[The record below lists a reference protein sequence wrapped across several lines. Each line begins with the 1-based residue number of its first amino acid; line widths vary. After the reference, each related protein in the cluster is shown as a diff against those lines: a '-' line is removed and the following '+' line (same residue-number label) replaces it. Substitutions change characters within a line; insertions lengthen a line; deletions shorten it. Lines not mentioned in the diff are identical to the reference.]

1 MTSGSS
7 LTLLVETNALL
18 AQFGQPLSPLS
29 TLPAPLSTTSN
40 PTTPSRSRS
49 VAADDDDGREAAHEA
64 WAPNK
69 REEMAKRLS
78 NLIEELV
85 RTERSYLQRIKVLKQ
100 VSEAG
105 SSCADGL

>member
-1 MTSGSS
+1 MS
-7 LTLLVETNALL
+7 LTLPAETTALL

-29 TLPAPLSTTSN
+29 TLPAPLSTISN
-40 PTTPSRSRS
+40 PTTPSGSRRT
-49 VAADDDDGREAAHEA
+49 DDGDDNDAEREPAHAA

-85 RTERSYLQRIKVLKQ
+85 RTERSYLQRIRVLKQ
-100 VSEAG
+100 VSEA
-105 SSCADGL
+105 SSSSEECL

>member
-18 AQFGQPLSPLS
+18 APFGQPLSPLS

>member
-1 MTSGSS
+1 MS
-7 LTLLVETNALL
+7 LTPLAETSALL
-18 AQFGQPLSPLS
+18 AQFGSPLSPLS
-29 TLPAPLSTTSN
+29 TLPAPLATTSN

-49 VAADDDDGREAAHEA
+49 AAADDDDERNVAHAA
-64 WAPNK
+64 WAPSK

-85 RTERSYLQRIKVLKQ
+85 RTERSYLQRITVLKQ

-105 SSCADGL
+105 SSSEEGL

>member
-1 MTSGSS
+1 MS
-7 LTLLVETNALL
+7 LTPLAETSALL
-18 AQFGQPLSPLS
+18 AQFGSPLSPLS
-29 TLPAPLSTTSN
+29 TLPAPLATTSN

-49 VAADDDDGREAAHEA
+49 AAADDDERNVAHAA
-64 WAPNK
+64 WAPSK

-85 RTERSYLQRIKVLKQ
+85 RTERSYLQRITVLKQ

-105 SSCADGL
+105 SSSEEGL